1 MLIKKANKTI
11 REARNEED
19 IQAKVER
26 QEALLGYIAMMTDVE
41 IQEENEDEGSRE
53 EESEEVESDRDL
65 AEMRLRHI

>member
-41 IQEENEDEGSRE
+41 IQEENEDEGNRE
-53 EESEEVESDRDL
+53 EESEEVEED
-65 AEMRLRHI
+65 E

>member
-41 IQEENEDEGSRE
+41 IQEESDNEENSNEENREVEEDE
-53 EESEEVESDRDL
+53 
-65 AEMRLRHI
+65 

>member
-41 IQEENEDEGSRE
+41 IQEENEDKGSRE
-53 EESEEVESDRDL
+53 EESEEVEED
-65 AEMRLRHI
+65 E

>member
-11 REARNEED
+11 RETRNEED

-41 IQEENEDEGSRE
+41 ILEENEE
-53 EESEEVESDRDL
+53 EESEEEEDD
-65 AEMRLRHI
+65 E

>member
-19 IQAKVER
+19 IQAKVAR

-41 IQEENEDEGSRE
+41 IQEENEE
-53 EESEEVESDRDL
+53 EESKEEEED
-65 AEMRLRHI
+65 E

>member
-41 IQEENEDEGSRE
+41 IQEENEE
-53 EESEEVESDRDL
+53 EEEDE
-65 AEMRLRHI
+65 

>member
-26 QEALLGYIAMMTDVE
+26 QEALLDYIAMMTDVE

-53 EESEEVESDRDL
+53 EESEEVKED
-65 AEMRLRHI
+65 E

>member
-53 EESEEVESDRDL
+53 EESEEVEED
-65 AEMRLRHI
+65 E

>member
-41 IQEENEDEGSRE
+41 IQEENEEAESKE
-53 EESEEVESDRDL
+53 EEDDE
-65 AEMRLRHI
+65 

>member
-41 IQEENEDEGSRE
+41 IQEENEE
-53 EESEEVESDRDL
+53 EESKEEE
-65 AEMRLRHI
+65 ENE